1 VRGASHHQGRPRRR
15 RRTRPAARPTENA
28 ADPAPLHGLQVLF
41 AYRITLDY
49 RVLAG
54 AGAGGVTPAEGQ
66 PQSVVR

>member
-1 VRGASHHQGRPRRR
+1 VSSLSAPNPSGRPPDRERRR
-15 RRTRPAARPTENA
+15 PGA
-28 ADPAPLHGLQVLF
+28 LHGIPVLF
-41 AYRITLDY
+41 ADVITLVF

>member
-1 VRGASHHQGRPRRR
+1 
-15 RRTRPAARPTENA
+15 
-28 ADPAPLHGLQVLF
+28 VLF